1 VKCDVRDAHSV
12 RDAVSQCID
21 TLGQLPTI
29 VINNAAGNFVCPTE
43 RLSVNGWRTVIDIV
57 LMGTINVTMD
67 VGKRLI
73 AAGYSKHS
81 PFSLYSHITS
91 DARTDLKLAKNV
103 EADDVYQIIVI
114 HTSQVRVL
122 AEHHCVVALGKLFTP
137 MCFCHQGV

>member
-1 VKCDVRDAHSV
+1 MAVKCDVRDAHSV

-81 PFSLYSHITS
+81 PFSHCIHISPAMLEQT
-91 DARTDLKLAKNV
+91 
-103 EADDVYQIIVI
+103 
-114 HTSQVRVL
+114 
-122 AEHHCVVALGKLFTP
+122 
-137 MCFCHQGV
+137 